1 MSLRLHT
8 PPTTQPIT
16 LAEAKLHL
24 RVDIDDDDSL
34 ILSLIDAAT
43 SACEHLMGRAIMPQK
58 WQLSACGF
66 GAGVLVLQRPTVT
79 AIDSFAY
86 VDPSGATQ
94 TLAPVAYRLIIGSDY
109 TAAVVPAYNTSW
121 PAVMSQ
127 PDSVNVVFSCGYA
140 DAGNVPGPIKSW
152 IKLMVGALYKN
163 RELVT
168 DKQVFTLGMADSLL
182 DRYRVWVM

>member
-8 PPTTQPIT
+8 PPTAQPIT

-24 RVDIDDDDSL
+24 RVDIDDEDL
-34 ILSLIDAAT
+34 MIISLIDAAT
-43 SACEHLMGRAIMPQK
+43 AACEHLMGRAIMPQK
-58 WQLSACGF
+58 WQVSECSF
-66 GAGVLVLQRPTVT
+66 HPGVIVLQRPTVT
-79 AIDSFAY
+79 GIDSITY
-86 VDPSGATQ
+86 VDGNGDTQ
-94 TLAPVAYRLIIGSDY
+94 TLPPSAYRLIIGSDY
-109 TAAVVPAYNTSW
+109 TAAVVPAWNAIW
-121 PAVMSQ
+121 P
-127 PDSVNVVFSCGYA
+127 SVSAQVGSVSVIFSCGYE
-140 DAGNVPGPIKSW
+140 DAGSVPGPIKSW